1 MLFGF
6 IKTCITEKTDV
17 YLFISID
24 ILYVK
29 ATGQG
34 LRDKVSGT
42 VPGRSSRS
50 EEELFADAVTEF
62 ADAES
67 HHTEE
72 GVVISGKFSRLNY
85 QFFVMYRIVCLEV
98 S

>member
-1 MLFGF
+1 MHYWKNWCVPFHF
-6 IKTCITEKTDV
+6 
-17 YLFISID
+17 ID

-34 LRDKVSGT
+34 LGDKVSGT
-42 VPGRSSRS
+42 VALRPSRS
-50 EEELFADAVTEF
+50 EEELFTDAVAEF

-72 GVVISGKFSRLNY
+72 GVVISGKVSRLKY